1 MNLLDMK
8 TKYFLSLYM
17 EYLFYIAV
25 FNAFFFS
32 LLLFQKKSRMVHDKI
47 LIVWL
52 VYLGL
57 FIGGYSLYSHDLF
70 TRFNLL
76 SASFISLFMLQGVFL
91 YLYASRLVSKQKRY
105 NKKML
110 LHLLPFVAFNIYLF
124 VASYFPDIAHE
135 IRLENVHT
143 NVHHPII
150 FQVFLI
156 ATLLSGPFYIVLTL
170 NLFKKHDIN
179 IFNNYSST
187 DEIDL
192 GWLRKL
198 VIVFGIV
205 WTALIIITVIHHV
218 FNLFSMVFC
227 TDSLFLTLSV
237 FVILIGYFGLK
248 QKFIFE
254 NELEQEQPVLAEEK
268 MKYSGSTLKED
279 EATEYTE
286 QLAEY
291 MLKEK
296 PYLNPE
302 LTLTELASQIDIST
316 HHLSQIINEQFKQNF
331 FEYINHFRVEEV
343 KSRIND
349 PEFENYSFLGI
360 ALDSGFNS
368 KSSFNRIFKKFT
380 NQTPSQFKSAL
391 NDK

>member
-1 MNLLDMK
+1 
-8 TKYFLSLYM
+8 M

-32 LLLFQKKSRMVHDKI
+32 LLLFQKKSRMVHDNI

-52 VYLGL
+52 IYLGL
-57 FIGGYSLYSHDLF
+57 FIGGYSLYSHELF
-70 TRFNLL
+70 TQFNLL
-76 SASFISLFMLQGVFL
+76 SASFVSLFMLQGVFL
-91 YLYASRLVSKQKRY
+91 YLYVYRLVSKQKRFS
-105 NKKML
+105 KKIL
-110 LHLLPFVAFNIYLF
+110 LHLLPFAAFNIYLF

-143 NVHHPII
+143 NVHHPFL
-150 FQVFLI
+150 FQLFLVV
-156 ATLLSGPFYIVLTL
+156 TLLSGPFYFLLTL
-170 NLFKKHDIN
+170 RLFKKHDIN
-179 IFNNYSST
+179 IFNNFSST
-187 DEIDL
+187 DDIDL
-192 GWLRKL
+192 EWLRKL
-198 VIVFGIV
+198 VIVFGMV
-205 WTALIIITVIHHV
+205 WTALIIVTVIHHV

-227 TDSLFLTLSV
+227 TDSLFLTLSI

-254 NELEQEQPVLAEEK
+254 IESEPEQSVPTEEK

-279 EATEYTE
+279 EATKYTE
-286 QLAEY
+286 QLAGY

-316 HHLSQIINEQFKQNF
+316 HYLSQIINEQFKLNF
-331 FEYINHFRVEEV
+331 FEYVNHFRVEEV
-343 KSRIND
+343 KSRINN
-349 PEFENYSFLGI
+349 PKFESYSLLGI

-391 NDK
+391 VDK